1 MRYNFITLHYI
12 VASFLCEIKIPATS
26 LLEFELYVTV
36 THIKRANIMF
46 ITKYVAKLERKYWNL
61 WALVS
66 YNEHTFFSYAN

>member
-1 MRYNFITLHYI
+1 MRNNFITLHYI

-61 WALVS
+61 
-66 YNEHTFFSYAN
+66 